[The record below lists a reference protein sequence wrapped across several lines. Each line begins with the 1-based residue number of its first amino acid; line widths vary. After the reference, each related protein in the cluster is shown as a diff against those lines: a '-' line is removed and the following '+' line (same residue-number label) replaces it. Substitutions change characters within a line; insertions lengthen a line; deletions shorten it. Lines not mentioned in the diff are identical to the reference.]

1 MDRHGP
7 GAFSGYEL
15 CGIVRLFSGNA
26 VVGVRHHGESSANHV
41 CLRGGGAYHHRARC
55 GYGVRI
61 SHTHC
66 PAEVRC
72 IIGFAPGHSKIITGL
87 SEESNRRRS
96 DLEERKESFEPI
108 HVYTDM
114 ALEARDIVR
123 GDAKEEVPGV
133 RVRETRRSGVV
144 VTEVEIYEESAERL
158 MGKPRGHYITLDVPT
173 FKDRDPDLK
182 GALIS
187 QLTDQLKAL
196 FPQDTAK
203 SALIVGLGNWNA
215 TPDALGPRV
224 VERLLVTRHLGR
236 VVPEDMRHRMRA
248 VSAVAPGVLGT
259 TGIETLDII
268 RGIVSEAKPDFVVA
282 IDALAARNLDRL
294 LGSVQIA
301 DTGIH
306 PGSGV
311 GNRRQGLTEESVGVP
326 VIAIGVCTVVQSI
339 SIAQEAIHLLSQQL
353 AGDMVFYDILQEMA
367 PSEQRG
373 LIDEVLGTR
382 FAELMVTPKEIDTL
396 IDDMADALAESL
408 NRALQPQLDKSEW
421 L

>member
-1 MDRHGP
+1 MAER
-7 GAFSGYEL
+7 
-15 CGIVRLFSGNA
+15 
-26 VVGVRHHGESSANHV
+26 SA
-41 CLRGGGAYHHRARC
+41 A
-55 GYGVRI
+55 
-61 SHTHC
+61 
-66 PAEVRC
+66 
-72 IIGFAPGHSKIITGL
+72 
-87 SEESNRRRS
+87 
-96 DLEERKESFEPI
+96 FEPI

-114 ALEARDIVR
+114 AIEARDIVR
-123 GDAKEEVPGV
+123 GDAKEEIPGV
-133 RVRETRRSGVV
+133 RVKESKSNGVV

-182 GALIS
+182 RHLMAR
-187 QLTDQLKAL
+187 LTDQLKEL
-196 FPQDTAK
+196 FPQDTRH
-203 SALIVGLGNWNA
+203 SVLVVGLGNWNA

-224 VERLLVTRHLGR
+224 IERLLVTRHLGA
-236 VVPEDMRHRMRA
+236 VVPEDIKNRMRP

-268 RGIVSEAKPDFVVA
+268 RGIVNEAKPDMVVA

-311 GNRRQGLTEESVGVP
+311 GNRRSGLTEESVGVP

-339 SIAQEAIHLLSQQL
+339 SIAQEAIHQL
-353 AGDMVFYDILQEMA
+353 ANQLADDMAFYDILKQMA

-373 LIDEVLGTR
+373 LIDEVLGSR
-382 FAELMVTPKEIDTL
+382 FAELMVTPKEIDVL
-396 IDDMADALAESL
+396 IDDMAEVLAEAL
-408 NRALQPQLDKSEW
+408 NRALQPQLDASEW
-421 L
+421 A